1 MQQAERPIPEI
12 SVVIPTRNEE
22 ENARAIA
29 AAVIAELEKLEIDFE
44 LIFIDND
51 SSDNTV
57 AIIKAMCLDDPRINL
72 IVNQNNFGQMR
83 SPTYGIYQARGTA
96 VINLCADFQDPP
108 ALIPEFIRS
117 WRNGAMIVL
126 GVRKAER
133 NSLFLRVFRHCAYA
147 FANRFFDHA
156 VIPHATGFGLYD
168 RKVVDTLSSID
179 EPEPFFRGLLVEFGY
194 PYTLIPYDRPARNAG
209 RSNNNFFTLVDF
221 SMSALAG
228 MGKRLLRIPVFL
240 GIFSEVFALVL
251 CLVGLLALIGNYAAW
266 PFFLWAI
273 IQANAGIVLIFIGLL
288 GDQIRLISER
298 TRGTPLVVEKERVNL
313 GPRQ

>member
-1 MQQAERPIPEI
+1 MQPSERSGPEI

-29 AAVIAELEKLEIDFE
+29 SAVTAELEKLQIDFE
-44 LIFIDND
+44 LIFIDNASTD
-51 SSDNTV
+51 ETV
-57 AIIKAMCLDDPRINL
+57 PIIKAICLEDPRISL
-72 IVNQNNFGQMR
+72 IVNQTNFGQMR

-108 ALIPEFIRS
+108 ALIPEFIRC
-117 WRNGAMIVL
+117 WRQGSMIVL

-133 NSLFLRVFRHCAYA
+133 NGLFLRMFRHCAYA

-194 PYTLIPYDRPARNAG
+194 PFTLIPYDRPARSAG

-228 MGKRLLRIPVFL
+228 MGKRLLRIPMYL
-240 GIFSEVFALVL
+240 GIFSEVLAMVL
-251 CLVGLLALIGNYAAW
+251 LLAGALAMIGHYPAW

-288 GDQIRLISER
+288 GDQIRLMSER
-298 TRGTPLVVEKERVNL
+298 TRGTPLVVEKERINL
-313 GPRQ
+313 GPRK

>member
-1 MQQAERPIPEI
+1 MQQAERPIPEV

-29 AAVIAELEKLEIDFE
+29 AAVTAELEKLEIDFE

-117 WRNGAMIVL
+117 WRDGAMIVL

-240 GIFSEVFALVL
+240 GIFSGLFALVL
-251 CLVGLLALIGNYAAW
+251 GLVGIAAMIGHYTAW

-273 IQANAGIVLIFIGLL
+273 IQANVGIVLIFIGLL

-298 TRGTPLVVEKERVNL
+298 TRGTPLVVEKERINL
-313 GPRQ
+313 GPGK